1 MSVVRLP
8 FILIVLSMLAIACGP
23 PSGPENP
30 LDKDGGKES
39 QQLVREEALK
49 KFEEGI
55 AIFRTNPVK
64 AKQLFEEAV
73 DEDETFGE
81 AWYNLALVQESAGD
95 IPGAITSYENA
106 IKSRPDMAEP
116 NVNLGVILLQ
126 KGEREKAKELFMK
139 VVNETN
145 GIDPFNVEA
154 NLDLGM
160 IYRLEGEEI
169 VAKDNIGKDL
179 STQINEGEVVERDIV
194 VSDEAK
200 VRFAEAV
207 KNVRRALAGDSNNIT
222 SYENLAA
229 IYYDLD
235 SLEVATLVC
244 QQAIQKEID
253 RNAELE
259 AQLAAKQITQAEF
272 NEHEITAVQMSAV
285 YNTFGLV
292 WMARGEVAL
301 AYANFKT
308 AMELDP
314 VSTEALFNVAGIAVN
329 VQDYAM
335 AYQTYGDI
343 LKTEPNNREAR
354 LSQAVA
360 ARGLDN
366 LAEAEQV
373 YDALLKDDPTYS
385 PATFN
390 KAVLYQEYHRDLVKA
405 KSIYEEFIAMPA
417 AAKQAPAY
425 VAEAQRRVKQIE
437 DIWEAQKKAEEEQK
451 KIEKEMKELEELQKQ
466 RDKEYEDAE
475 KAEKAAAE
483 AAAGG
488 GAANGETPPADG
500 EKTPETPATP

>member
-1 MSVVRLP
+1 MSVLRLN
-8 FILIVLSMLAIACGP
+8 IVLVAISIAVIACGP
-23 PSGPENP
+23 PSDPVDPINDGNG
-30 LDKDGGKES
+30 KD
-39 QQLVREEALK
+39 QQQAVREEALK

-55 AIFRTNPVK
+55 AVFRTNPAK
-64 AKQLFEEAV
+64 AKQLFEDAV
-73 DEDETFGE
+73 DEDENFGE
-81 AWYNLALVQESAGD
+81 AWYNLALVQESE
-95 IPGAITSYENA
+95 GAIDAAVTSYENA
-106 IKSRPDMAEP
+106 IRSRPDMAEP
-116 NVNLGVILLQ
+116 HVNLGVILLE
-126 KGEREKAKELFMK
+126 KGEREKAKQHFIA
-139 VVNETN
+139 VVDEAN

-154 NLDLGM
+154 NLNLGM

-179 STQINEGEVVERDIV
+179 STQINEGEVVERDV
-194 VSDEAK
+194 LVSDEAK
-200 VRFAEAV
+200 VKYAEAV
-207 KNVRRALAGDSNNIT
+207 RNVRRALAGDSNNIT

-244 QQAIQKEID
+244 QQAIQKQTD

-259 AQLAAKQITQAEF
+259 ADLAAGKITQAQF
-272 NEHEITAVQMSAV
+272 DQRYITDQSMSAV

-301 AYANFKT
+301 AYSNFKT
-308 AMELDP
+308 AMDLDP
-314 VSTEALFNVAGIAVN
+314 TSTEALFNVAGIAVN

-335 AYQTYGDI
+335 AYQTYGAI
-343 LKTEPNNREAR
+343 LQTEPNNREAR

-373 YDALLKDDPTYS
+373 YEALLKDDPTYS
-385 PATFN
+385 PAKFN
-390 KAVLYQEYHRDLVKA
+390 KAVLYQEYHRDLTKA
-405 KSIYEEFIAMPA
+405 KSIYEEFLAMPS

-425 VAEAQRRVKQIE
+425 VAEAERRVQQIE
-437 DIWEAQKKAEEEQK
+437 EIWKAQAEAEEQQK

-466 RDKEYEDAE
+466 RDKEYEEAE

-488 GAANGETPPADG
+488 GETPPADG
-500 EKTPETPATP
+500 EKAPETPEAPATP